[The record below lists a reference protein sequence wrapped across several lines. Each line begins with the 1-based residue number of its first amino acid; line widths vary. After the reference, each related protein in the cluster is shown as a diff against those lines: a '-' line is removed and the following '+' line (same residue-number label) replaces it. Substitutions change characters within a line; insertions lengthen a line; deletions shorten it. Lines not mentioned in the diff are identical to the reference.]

1 MDARTAE
8 LRDLF
13 ADKQA
18 LEEKRKQIKEKALA
32 HRDDVAGAK
41 QAKSEIE
48 EIDRQ
53 LREIDEKIKNKK
65 SEDTKTMNNELLRG
79 ENTEEMERRAAAF
92 AASGK
97 MTITNSETRSVLIS
111 GGKIAT
117 PTGVSGINDAFNKVS
132 SIVDQVKVVDCT
144 GMGSNKVAFVKNIAT
159 ADITAEGSNYNESD
173 PVFEIKT
180 ITPDTVTVI
189 SYISKQVQKQ
199 SPLMYEA
206 KVRESALNALRKKVG
221 NIIVSKIVASDQ
233 TVDISTGV
241 TAIDATALRKIAMN
255 YGGDENVVGNA
266 VLYLNK
272 KDLIKFGDIRGTN
285 EKKAVYEITPDSA
298 NPNTGII
305 KDGGLSVAYC
315 INSSLTEGTMVY
327 GQPMNC
333 ELDLFSDYEIAVS
346 EDFKFNQGLLAI
358 RGDVQ
363 LGADVVAAEGFV
375 KVVIAGVKR

>member
-18 LEEKRKQIKEKALA
+18 LEEKRKKIKEKALA

-53 LREIDEKIKNKK
+53 LREVDEKIKNKK

-97 MTITNSETRSVLIS
+97 MTITNSETRSVLLS

-144 GMGSNKVAFVKNIAT
+144 GMGSNKVAFEKNIAT
-159 ADITAEGSNYNESD
+159 ADSTAEGSNYNESD
-173 PVFEIKT
+173 PEFDFKT
-180 ITPDTVTVI
+180 ITPDTITVI

-206 KVRESALNALRKKVG
+206 KVRDSALKALRKKAG
-221 NIIVSKIVASDQ
+221 SIIVSKIVASDQ

-285 EKKAVYEITPDSA
+285 EKKAVYEITPDTA

-305 KDGGLSVAYC
+305 RDGGLSVAYC
-315 INSSLTEGTMVY
+315 INSSLAEGTMVY

-375 KVVIAGVKR
+375 KVVIAAG

>member
-32 HRDDVAGAK
+32 HRDDVEGAK
-41 QAKSEIE
+41 QAKTEIT

-53 LREIDEKIKNKK
+53 LREVDEKIKNKQR
-65 SEDTKTMNNELLRG
+65 EDTKIMNNELLRG
-79 ENTEEMERRAAAF
+79 ENTEEMEKRAAAF
-92 AASGK
+92 VASGRMK
-97 MTITNSETRSVLIS
+97 IDTAETRSVLVS
-111 GGKIAT
+111 SGKIAT

-132 SIVDQVKVVDCT
+132 SIVDQVKIVDCT

-159 ADITAEGSNYNESD
+159 ADSTTEGSNYNESD
-173 PVFEIKT
+173 PVFEFKT

-206 KVRESALNALRKKVG
+206 KVRDSALKALRKKAG

-233 TVDISTGV
+233 TVDISTSV
-241 TAIDATALRKIAMN
+241 TAIDATTLRKIAMN

-375 KVVIAGVKR
+375 KVVIAG

>member
-32 HRDDVAGAK
+32 HRDDVEGAK
-41 QAKSEIE
+41 QAKTEIT

-53 LREIDEKIKNKK
+53 LREFDEKIKKIQK
-65 SEDTKTMNNELLRG
+65 REDTKQMDNTILTRENLEELQKRA
-79 ENTEEMERRAAAF
+79 EEF

-97 MTITNSETRSVLIS
+97 MKISNAETRSVLIS
-111 GGKIAT
+111 SGKIAT

-144 GMGSNKVAFVKNIAT
+144 GMGGNIVAYEKNIAT
-159 ADITAEGSNYNESD
+159 ADTQTEGGNYNESD
-173 PVFEIKT
+173 PEYAFKK
-180 ITPDTVTVI
+180 ITPETIAVI

-206 KVRESALNALRKKVG
+206 KVRESALNALRKKAG
-221 NIIVSKIVASDQ
+221 GIIVAKIVASDL
-233 TVDISTGV
+233 TTDISTGV
-241 TAIDATALRKIAMN
+241 TAIGADTLRKIAMN

-285 EKKAVYEITPDSA
+285 EKRAVYEITPDTA

-305 KDGGLSVAYC
+305 KDGGLSVRYC
-315 INSSLTEGTMVY
+315 IVSALTEGTMVY

-333 ELDLFSDYEIAVS
+333 ELDIFSDYEIAVS

-363 LGADVVAAEGFV
+363 LGADVVKAEGFV
-375 KVVIAGVKR
+375 KVVIGG

>member
-1 MDARTAE
+1 MDAITVE

-32 HRDDVAGAK
+32 HRDDVEGAK
-41 QAKSEIE
+41 QAKTEIT

-53 LREIDEKIKNKK
+53 LREVDEKIKNKQ
-65 SEDTKTMNNELLRG
+65 SEDKKTMNNELLRS
-79 ENTEEMERRAAAF
+79 ENTEELEQRAAAF
-92 AASGK
+92 AASGRMK
-97 MTITNSETRSVLIS
+97 IDTAETRSVLVS
-111 GGKIAT
+111 SGKIAT

-132 SIVDQVKVVDCT
+132 SIVDQVKIVDCT

-159 ADITAEGSNYNESD
+159 ADSTTEGSNYNESD
-173 PVFEIKT
+173 PTFEFKT
-180 ITPDTVTVI
+180 ITPDTITVI

-206 KVRESALNALRKKVG
+206 KVRDSALKALRKKAG
-221 NIIVSKIVASDQ
+221 NIIVSKIVGSDQ
-233 TVDISTGV
+233 TVDISTSV

-285 EKKAVYEITPDSA
+285 EKKAVYEITPDTA

-305 KDGGLSVAYC
+305 RDGGLSVAYC

-375 KVVIAGVKR
+375 KVVIAG

>member
-1 MDARTAE
+1 MNKETAE

-32 HRDDVAGAK
+32 HRDDVEGAK
-41 QAKSEIE
+41 QAKTEIT

-53 LREIDEKIKNKK
+53 LREVDEKIKKIQ
-65 SEDTKTMNNELLRG
+65 ERE
-79 ENTEEMERRAAAF
+79 ENTKMDNTMLTRENMEEMQKRAEAF

-97 MTITNSETRSVLIS
+97 MTIANAETRSVLIS

-132 SIVDQVKVVDCT
+132 SIVDQVKVVDCN
-144 GMGSNKVAFVKNIAT
+144 GMGGNKVAYEKNIAT
-159 ADITAEGSNYNESD
+159 ADKQTEGGNYNESD
-173 PVFEIKT
+173 PEFDFKT
-180 ITPDTVTVI
+180 ITPETIAVI
-189 SYISKQVQKQ
+189 SYISKQVQRQ

-206 KVRESALNALRKKVG
+206 KVRESALNALRKKAG
-221 NIIVSKIVASDQ
+221 SMIIEKILASDLN
-233 TVDISTGV
+233 VEVSGMS
-241 TAIDATALRKIAMN
+241 AIGADTLRKIAMN

-266 VLYLNK
+266 VLYINK
-272 KDLIKFGDIRGTN
+272 KDLIKFGDVRGTN
-285 EKKAVYEITPDSA
+285 EKKAVYEITPDTA

-305 KDGGLSVAYC
+305 KDGGLSVQYC
-315 INSSLTEGTMVY
+315 IVSALTENTLIY

-333 ELDLFSDYEIAVS
+333 ELDIFSDYEIAVS

-363 LGADVVAAEGFV
+363 LGADVVKAEGFV
-375 KVVIAGVKR
+375 KVTIA